1 MTKPVKFTSLYL
13 ACGLGAGARGFL
25 EAKAELGP
33 DSAQFVN
40 LGGIDLDPHSC
51 ADFRRL
57 ARGPALEA
65 DLSKLTPAELIA
77 WLTKEHGREVAL
89 RRPDC
94 VFSSFPCKGFSRL
107 LGHAKS
113 LEPKYQALNRLVFQG
128 LFLMCETW
136 SEPPPTLV
144 FENVPGIMTRGAE
157 VLRQVRQLLTQYG
170 YVFHESTH
178 DCGEIGGLAQHRKR
192 YLMVARRP
200 SIIPGFVYQ
209 PPKKRVRA
217 CGEVLTD
224 LPIPGMNSEGGVLHQ
239 LPKLSWLN
247 WVRLALIPA
256 GGDWRDL
263 PSAVTLEQTAKAAD
277 TFKGRPGLF
286 GVQEWSEPAPT
297 VSGSMSVSGSNGTAA
312 VADPRLDHE
321 PRRNSLGVGRWD
333 KPAKAVRG
341 RADVRTGE
349 AALADP
355 RLTHLPRPGALGVLG
370 WDEPSRA
377 ITESNV
383 PGSVADPRVSL
394 SAGRECPSGCTCK
407 RHGKSPRHSTK
418 YRMEKWGEPA
428 HTITGGDARVG
439 SGAPN
444 VVDPRLTDFL
454 AALMPGE
461 LSTPVRPGQARREV
475 FGRFDN
481 RPWTE
486 PARTVAGDGSN
497 GGYAVSD
504 PRASRLGVVPWEKP
518 AGTIAGE
525 SYPTNGAFSV
535 ADPRLAVTHRAGRH
549 SNNFRIREWSEPAG
563 TVTGDTDIQAGA
575 ASVADVRLNRNGR
588 TGFYGVISW
597 QDALGAVTGN
607 ARVDNGAFAIA
618 DPRKPHTGRVPII
631 IAADGAW
638 HRPITTLELAA
649 LQAIPVILDGKPL
662 ELSGDTIQGWRER
675 IGNAVPVKAG
685 KAIALSVL
693 KALLAGHLGTWF
705 LSMTDEPIWVRR
717 RDGYPDLVEVTV

>member
-1 MTKPVKFTSLYL
+1 MNRTKQFTSLYL

-33 DSAQFVN
+33 DSAQFKN

-57 ARGPALEA
+57 ANGPALEA
-65 DLSKLTPAELIA
+65 DLSKLTPAELLA
-77 WLTKEHGREVAL
+77 WLTKEHGREAAL

-113 LEPKYQALNRLVFQG
+113 LEPKYQALNRLVYQG

-157 VLRQVRQLLTQYG
+157 VLAKVRQLLTNYG

-200 SIIPGFVYQ
+200 AIVPGFVYQ

-217 CGEVLTD
+217 CGEVLTE

-263 PSAVTLEQTAKAAD
+263 PSVVTLEQTAKAAD

-349 AALADP
+349 AAIADP
-355 RLTHLPRPGALGVLG
+355 RTFGHVNKVTG
-370 WDEPSRA
+370 WDQPVGVITASPAPSSGA
-377 ITESNV
+377 
-383 PGSVADPRVSL
+383 GAVADPRIPSAASL
-394 SAGRECPSGCTCK
+394 GLESDFARTGKGSRLLRVVDPDLFAASGKVCPAGCACG
-407 RHGKSPRHSTK
+407 RHGKSPR
-418 YRMEKWGEPA
+418 
-428 HTITGGDARVG
+428 
-439 SGAPN
+439 
-444 VVDPRLTDFL
+444 PRANFL
-454 AALMPGE
+454 ATLAPGE
-461 LSTPVRPGQARREV
+461 LTTPVAEGQDRREV
-475 FGRFDN
+475 FSKFDN
-481 RPWTE
+481 RPWTK
-486 PARTVAGDGSN
+486 PARTVAGTGSN

-504 PRASRLGVVPWEKP
+504 PR
-518 AGTIAGE
+518 
-525 SYPTNGAFSV
+525 V
-535 ADPRLAVTHRAGRH
+535 AVNHRQGRH

-575 ASVADVRLNRNGR
+575 ASVADVRLNRGGR

-597 QDALGAVTGN
+597 QEALGAVTGN

-631 IAADGAW
+631 IAADGSW

-649 LQAIPVILDGKPL
+649 LQAIPTILDGKPL
-662 ELSGDTIQGWRER
+662 ELAGDTIQGWRER

-717 RDGYPDLVEVTV
+717 RDGYPDTNEVTV